1 MGVQRDDLPAVGKRP
16 QRIGYELAARAYTIR
31 SMKQGRGLTYEYTT
45 HRRYCSWC
53 SAPISVAHELA
64 DRTLY
69 FYSYTDVGKEGA
81 YSDDTTRYL
90 KWCGSRA

>member
-1 MGVQRDDLPAVGKRP
+1 MGTQHTKG
-16 QRIGYELAARAYTIR
+16 
-31 SMKQGRGLTYEYTT
+31 TT
-45 HRRYCSWC
+45 SGHT
-53 SAPISVAHELA
+53 PLSVAHELA

-81 YSDDTTRYL
+81 YSDDTTQYL

>member
-1 MGVQRDDLPAVGKRP
+1 MTHSKGTTSGAAPLSVG
-16 QRIGYELAARAYTIR
+16 
-31 SMKQGRGLTYEYTT
+31 
-45 HRRYCSWC
+45 
-53 SAPISVAHELA
+53 HELA

-81 YSDDTTRYL
+81 YSDDTTQYL

>member
-1 MGVQRDDLPAVGKRP
+1 MAKRGT
-16 QRIGYELAARAYTIR
+16 QMMTSCGTTSGAAP
-31 SMKQGRGLTYEYTT
+31 L
-45 HRRYCSWC
+45 
-53 SAPISVAHELA
+53 SVAHELA

-81 YSDDTTRYL
+81 YSDDTTQYL

>member
-1 MGVQRDDLPAVGKRP
+1 MWTSCVTTSG
-16 QRIGYELAARAYTIR
+16 AAP
-31 SMKQGRGLTYEYTT
+31 L
-45 HRRYCSWC
+45 
-53 SAPISVAHELA
+53 SVARELT

-81 YSDDTTRYL
+81 YSDDTTQYL